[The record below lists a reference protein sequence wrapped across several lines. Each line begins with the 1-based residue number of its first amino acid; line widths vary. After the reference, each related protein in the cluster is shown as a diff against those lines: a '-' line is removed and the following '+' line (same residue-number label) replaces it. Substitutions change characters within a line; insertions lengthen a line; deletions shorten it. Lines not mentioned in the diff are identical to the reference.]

1 MDGPKTICKTLYLSS
16 SYYDFIF
23 KKTVYFS
30 STLSSHRICF
40 QLFQQQKNT
49 KNPNEMP
56 LKLLSTE
63 VSYVQSVLE
72 ETLEEVE
79 ESGTFLALR
88 ESVAKSRERNKE
100 KNEIG

>member
-1 MDGPKTICKTLYLSS
+1 MHKVAPIENRFSILVKFIEFEKWCFRRNKNHCK
-16 SYYDFIF
+16 I
-23 KKTVYFS
+23 
-30 STLSSHRICF
+30 
-40 QLFQQQKNT
+40 FQQKNNT

-56 LKLLSTE
+56 LRLLSTE

-72 ETLEEVE
+72 ETLEEVQD
-79 ESGTFLALR
+79 SGSYLALK

>member
-1 MDGPKTICKTLYLSS
+1 
-16 SYYDFIF
+16 
-23 KKTVYFS
+23 
-30 STLSSHRICF
+30 
-40 QLFQQQKNT
+40 
-49 KNPNEMP
+49 MP
-56 LKLLSTE
+56 LRLLSTE

-100 KNEIG
+100 KNEIGLVINNNKGANRVLKVWVHNGAGREFRGILAPK

>member
-1 MDGPKTICKTLYLSS
+1 
-16 SYYDFIF
+16 
-23 KKTVYFS
+23 
-30 STLSSHRICF
+30 
-40 QLFQQQKNT
+40 
-49 KNPNEMP
+49 MP
-56 LKLLSTE
+56 LRLLSTE

-100 KNEIG
+100 KNEIGLVINNNATFHSSEIIGLCLVK

>member
-16 SYYDFIF
+16 YSDFIF

>member
-1 MDGPKTICKTLYLSS
+1 
-16 SYYDFIF
+16 
-23 KKTVYFS
+23 
-30 STLSSHRICF
+30 
-40 QLFQQQKNT
+40 
-49 KNPNEMP
+49 MP

-72 ETLEEVE
+72 ETLEEVD

-100 KNEIG
+100 KNEIGYIINNALEKISKTLILAFEANSALSRKNEIKIVKITHMYSAKAASI